1 VNGATV
7 ALTDDDFSTTV
18 NLSEGSNSIDVV
30 ATDGSNQTAEE
41 SVTVT
46 LDTVSPQLSLA
57 PSSGSTL
64 ASTIPIFTLTYTD
77 PSPGTGLDTATLEVF
92 LDGQDVTAQVQVQ
105 PDQATFQPAAPL
117 GDGSHSIVSRA
128 RDVAGNTGETSST
141 FSIDSVAPFLTS
153 NIASGSTISTSTP
166 TLVATYADP
175 DPGSGVDVSSF
186 QAFLDGNSI
195 TSSFTVGSLQASFQI
210 PRGSGLSDASH
221 SLEYRIADNVSHQS
235 VVTVNLLV
243 DTQGPV
249 VSIDEPRDGVELQTS
264 VPTIQISYSDAG
276 TGVNPASLVI
286 ALDGENR
293 TADFVIGAATA
304 VFQVPSTEPLAGG
317 PHSLVVNVTDVI
329 GNESTAVSSFSV
341 NPSVGA
347 PSVPSD
353 AGHATGLVFD
363 GASGNPLPGATVQ
376 VLGQAG
382 VIFTGPSGRYG
393 FPVSPGDYRVL
404 VSADGYG
411 GPIER
416 SVVIQAGRD
425 TAIEEIILL
434 PIDTQVSSLE
444 ASTGGIASNSDGSI
458 SITFPPGTL
467 STDADFRITR
477 VFEPESATGDLP
489 PNHIAGAG
497 FMIEEPAGLTLNGP
511 VTVAI
516 SNDRGLSPGHQL
528 VVQTFNEKT
537 GCWEISG
544 SGEVSEDGG
553 LLVAT
558 TFHLS
563 DVYFH

>member
-1 VNGATV
+1 MSYSVRGTLIRVERKKKKNRERKKKVLGKTGIFAGDITIETGGEPPVPLSLTLDSPADGTVTNQNTIMVSGSVTGEEPLTVTVSGATV

-30 ATDGSNQTAEE
+30 AADGSNQTAEE

-46 LDTVSPQLSLA
+46 LDTVSPQLSLD

-195 TSSFTVGSLQASFQI
+195 TSSFTVGSLQSSFQI

-221 SLEYRIADNVSHQS
+221 SLEYRIADNVSHQN
-235 VVTVNLLV
+235 VVTVNLVV
-243 DTQGPV
+243 DTQGPL

-276 TGVNPASLVI
+276 SGVNPASLVI

-317 PHSLVVNVTDVI
+317 PHSLVVNVTDV
-329 GNESTAVSSFSV
+329 
-341 NPSVGA
+341 
-347 PSVPSD
+347 
-353 AGHATGLVFD
+353 
-363 GASGNPLPGATVQ
+363 
-376 VLGQAG
+376 
-382 VIFTGPSGRYG
+382 R
-393 FPVSPGDYRVL
+393 
-404 VSADGYG
+404 
-411 GPIER
+411 
-416 SVVIQAGRD
+416 
-425 TAIEEIILL
+425 EE
-434 PIDTQVSSLE
+434 
-444 ASTGGIASNSDGSI
+444 A
-458 SITFPPGTL
+458 FPP
-467 STDADFRITR
+467 AKR
-477 VFEPESATGDLP
+477 P
-489 PNHIAGAG
+489 PRRGSFLKGSSPNRRPV
-497 FMIEEPAGLTLNGP
+497 PA
-511 VTVAI
+511 
-516 SNDRGLSPGHQL
+516 
-528 VVQTFNEKT
+528 
-537 GCWEISG
+537 
-544 SGEVSEDGG
+544 
-553 LLVAT
+553 
-558 TFHLS
+558 
-563 DVYFH
+563 